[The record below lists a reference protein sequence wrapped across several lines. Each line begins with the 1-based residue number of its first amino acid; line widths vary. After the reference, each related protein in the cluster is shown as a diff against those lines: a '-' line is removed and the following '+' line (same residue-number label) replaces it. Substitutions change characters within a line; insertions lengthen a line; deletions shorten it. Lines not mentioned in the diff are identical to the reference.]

1 MLSLTNVKTNG
12 SFIVLIL
19 CPGNKLDG
27 LKEKVGS
34 NLNFKKMCVLL

>member
-1 MLSLTNVKTNG
+1 MKVKTNE

-27 LKEKVGS
+27 HKEKVGS
-34 NLNFKKMCVLL
+34 FELKKLCVLL

>member
-1 MLSLTNVKTNG
+1 MLSLMNVETNG

-27 LKEKVGS
+27 HKEKVGS
-34 NLNFKKMCVLL
+34 NLNEKVVCVLL

>member
-27 LKEKVGS
+27 LKEKAES
-34 NLNFKKMCVLL
+34 NLNLKKLCVLL